1 MKDNIT
7 IDGTNAALSQQEED
21 TSTDTKLYCT
31 QDAAALAGIQSPQL
45 RNARKRFMQLAKRL
59 NLSPA
64 DERRRDCGG
73 GSPIKFWTFEQVQA
87 VKAEHE
93 LTKAKRT
100 ITLADRVNNIRKL
113 TGNTTK
119 NIIEIGRE
127 LIAAKSEVGHGNW
140 ANWLKENFD
149 WTQQTANNFMRIAE
163 KFGDLDGVEKFK
175 PSTLQAMLK
184 LPEEEIIDIQAEIGK
199 TDKDQLEQKIKAAV
213 KQKKRKKNTAPVTAD
228 TPHPQIDSEPVND
241 ISTNDSEDKLKI
253 DFQFEGDKPRNDAIL
268 QGYNT
273 PCQDTAA
280 QPADALTIQGD
291 DSEPVTTSG
300 DNTATD
306 SPADETADALIN
318 SELADIFARIDK
330 ITDADKLRRIQA
342 HISERLA
349 EIDGKKISLQTPASH
364 LKPL

>member
-1 MKDNIT
+1 MKDDIT

-87 VKAEHE
+87 IKAEHE

-149 WTQQTANNFMRIAE
+149 WTQQTANKLMRIAE
-163 KFGDLDGVEKFK
+163 QFGDNPEFANFK
-175 PSTLQAMLK
+175 PSTLQTMLK

-213 KQKKRKKNTAPVTAD
+213 KQKKRKKNPAPVTKPAA
-228 TPHPQIDSEPVND
+228 DSEPVNH

-280 QPADALTIQGD
+280 QPQI
-291 DSEPVTTSG
+291 DSEPVIEPVDDDSNG
-300 DNTATD
+300 DYA
-306 SPADETADALIN
+306 PL
-318 SELADIFARIDK
+318 
-330 ITDADKLRRIQA
+330 TDAEYEANHRQYIADMKNIFEDSTKTFLSCVVDVEILYHARDFFNALVDERIAELEQA
-342 HISERLA
+342 Q
-349 EIDGKKISLQTPASH
+349 KK
-364 LKPL
+364 